1 MFCKLCFPPKVH
13 EKGKVLSPVVIY
25 VWHFILT
32 FPHSREANHPPLGS
46 DGVGGKWKMKWPNKG
61 LVGAT
66 FCTGNEHTRMQLISI
81 MYFPHYKFPGPSS
94 SSSSH
99 FTFPQSWFFNNKAPT
114 AIYAHC
120 SPEWRTGWTETSP
133 GWRVVKWRE
142 SETGTDKS
150 YLSIYA

>member
-1 MFCKLCFPPKVH
+1 MFPPKSTRKREGIIPSRNLCMTFYSHISSLEGGQPPTTWIGWCGRQV
-13 EKGKVLSPVVIY
+13 EDEMAKQRIS
-25 VWHFILT
+25 WCNIL
-32 FPHSREANHPPLGS
+32 HR
-46 DGVGGKWKMKWPNKG
+46 
-61 LVGAT
+61 
-66 FCTGNEHTRMQLISI
+66 HTRMQLISI

-120 SPEWRTGWTETSP
+120 SPELRTGWTETSP
-133 GWRVVKWRE
+133 GWKVVKWRA